1 MSLKDTMLADLLTIE
16 SDFDDPI
23 FIWKG
28 EEYKCVP
35 SSVQKVKVLDAGGF
49 MVNTDLILTV
59 RLDQFSEVFPEP
71 QQTITYLDKGF
82 RIIGVNTI
90 GVAGSYIRL
99 FCEQLA
105 RGV

>member
-1 MSLKDTMLADLLTIE
+1 MLADLAAIE
-16 SDFDDPI
+16 TEFDDPTLT
-23 FIWKG
+23 WKG
-28 EEYKCVP
+28 EEYKCIP
-35 SSVQKVKVLDAGGF
+35 SSVQKIKVLDAGGF

-71 QQTITYLDKGF
+71 QQTITFRDKGF
-82 RIIGVNTI
+82 RIIGVNTV
-90 GVAGSYIRL
+90 GVADSYIRL